1 MLLLLFTL
9 ALGNGNCGG
18 HSQCRSLNKQNC
30 NYPCYWQLPMPEAP
44 KNATWFINPGKNG
57 AFPHIDNSLDQICAA
72 TCTDCISTGRKQQ
85 AIWSGGKLFLTN
97 GVYHYGANKTDYI
110 TAIECKAP
118 VGCVSSSVFGQCKKI
133 SNQILCE
140 RSVFGCKWYG
150 QDLFDMET
158 GCTGSSN
165 ENAGL
170 VFIIFAAAIIAVVSI
185 IYMNEPIQAAV
196 FENKTDTASI
206 IIVQAMTFFGSCW
219 GLYSALNIIAT
230 LSCLNAV
237 IADATFTDCRSRLD
251 DIQLGATLVLV
262 GSIMALVT
270 SFIIA
275 FLHSFGL
282 QELVDEEGMGQ
293 WAILEA
299 IVLHF
304 SKFFL
309 FCGCIVGIKAAT
321 QKSFW
326 DSSCKGEFAVAVSD
340 QHERFI
346 SALLMAVFAIVFDIL
361 LCVKKA
367 CYSSSEEKDIESK

>member
-9 ALGNGNCGG
+9 ALADEGSCNG
-18 HSQCRSLNKQNC
+18 HSQCMQFNKLNC
-30 NYPCYWQLPMPEAP
+30 NSPCFWQKPIPDAP
-44 KNATWFINPGKNG
+44 KNRTWFQNPTKNG
-57 AFPHIDNSLDQICAA
+57 KFAHIENSVDQICDA
-72 TCTDCISTGRKQQ
+72 TCKDCIATGGVEK
-85 AIWSGGKLFLTN
+85 ALWTGGKLFHTN
-97 GVYHYGANKTDYI
+97 GVYYYHPNSTEYI

-118 VGCVSSSVFGQCKKI
+118 VGCVGQSHFCKDI
-133 SNQILCE
+133 NTQHSCE
-140 RSVFGCKWYG
+140 RSIFKCRWYG
-150 QDLFDMET
+150 QDLFDAET

-170 VFIIFAAAIIAVVSI
+170 VFIIFAAAVVAVISI
-185 IYMNEPIQAAV
+185 IYMNEPIQNAV
-196 FENKTDTASI
+196 FEKKSDAISI
-206 IIVQAMTFFGSCW
+206 LVVQAMTFWGSCW

-237 IADATFTDCRSRLD
+237 IADAVFTDCQSRLE
-251 DIQLGATLVLV
+251 DIQLGSTLVLV

-293 WAILEA
+293 WFVVES

-321 QKSFW
+321 EKAFW
-326 DSSCKGEFAVAVSD
+326 DSSCTGEFEVAVND
-340 QHERFI
+340 QHGRFL

-361 LCVKKA
+361 LCVKKQF
-367 CYSSSEEKDIESK
+367 YPDEEEKDIESK